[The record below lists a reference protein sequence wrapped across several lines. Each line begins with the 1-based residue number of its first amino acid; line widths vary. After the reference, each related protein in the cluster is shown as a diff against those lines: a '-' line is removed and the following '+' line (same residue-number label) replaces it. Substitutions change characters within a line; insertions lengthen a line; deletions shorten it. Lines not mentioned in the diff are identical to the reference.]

1 MGTTASTA
9 LALTVIAAALL
20 LGFGI
25 GQAISPQ
32 TRKRGLL
39 MIACGLVFIGNVLIL
54 TL

>member
-1 MGTTASTA
+1 MSMIASTA
-9 LALTVIAAALL
+9 MTLTMIAAALL
-20 LGFGI
+20 LLFGAR
-25 GQAISPQ
+25 QAVSPH

>member
-9 LALTVIAAALL
+9 LALTVIASALL
-20 LGFGI
+20 LGFGVRL
-25 GQAISPQ
+25 AFAPQ

-39 MIACGLVFIGNVLIL
+39 MIACGLVFIGNVMIL